1 MRTILLENKFIRY
14 WLPVLLIAGGI
25 FYSSSTPYGDQ
36 DIRPQLNQLN
46 GIYHFV
52 GQFDF
57 IHFTYAGKEISIE
70 HLGSAGFVE
79 FFIRKLA
86 HFSVFCLLAFFTTRL
101 VSVYRHKFFI
111 IGLLLTILYAASDE
125 FHQSF
130 TADRTPLIQD
140 VLIDSSGAI
149 LGACLFFILYK
160 KFHKKKVN

>member
-1 MRTILLENKFIRY
+1 MRTILDHKFIRY

-46 GIYHFV
+46 GMYSFV
-52 GQFDF
+52 EQFDF
-57 IHFTYAGKEISIE
+57 VHFTYAGKEISIH

-101 VSVYRHKFFI
+101 VSVYRQKFFI
-111 IGLLLTILYAASDE
+111 SGLVLTILYAASDE

-140 VLIDSSGAI
+140 VIIDSCGA
-149 LGACLFFILYK
+149 LVGACLFFILYN
-160 KFHKKKVN
+160 KFYKKK

>member
-36 DIRPQLNQLN
+36 DIRPQINQLN

-52 GQFDF
+52 EQFDF
-57 IHFTYAGKEISIE
+57 VHFSYAGKEISINQ
-70 HLGSAGFVE
+70 LGSAGFVE

-101 VSVYRHKFFI
+101 VSVYRKKFYI
-111 IGLLLTILYAASDE
+111 SGLLLTILYAASDE

-130 TADRTPLIQD
+130 TADRTPLVQD
-140 VLIDSSGAI
+140 VVIDSCGAFV
-149 LGACLFFILYK
+149 GACLFFILNK
-160 KFHKKKVN
+160 KFHKK